1 MPQEDTHKHLA
12 YYRMTPGNV
21 LKYLEA
27 QESGLTSAEAADR
40 LSRDGPNT
48 LTIQKSETWLTTY
61 LRQFKDLMI
70 ALLLVSS
77 IISFFLGDNRA
88 GIVLLGLVFFNT
100 TIGFLQEYKAEKLI
114 QSLERLIVAKT
125 RVIRDGVEI
134 EIASS
139 ELVAGDIV
147 RIEAGD
153 NVPADLRIIREEELS
168 TNDFALTGES
178 NPTRKF
184 KHAIS
189 SDVPLSGRQNLVHM
203 GTTVATGEG
212 YGVVVG
218 TGMQTELGRIAT
230 MSADTGKMLSP
241 LQKEMNNIAT
251 RVTQGTMVLC
261 VLLLPIAIVGGLAIK
276 DAFLFAIAIAS
287 SIIPQ
292 GLPAEINTA
301 LAQAAGK
308 LAHARALV
316 KKLSAVETLGATN
329 IILTDKTGTLTKNQ
343 MTVEQLLIGRTEYNV
358 TGTGYEANGEIADR
372 DGKPIPGEML
382 LPIRL
387 FFETAALAS
396 NARVNPP
403 DDEHAGWHVIGDP
416 TEGAL
421 ITLVRKAGLDPI
433 GLDQTHVESKE
444 YAFDSAR
451 KRMSSV
457 RSYHG
462 KQVLFVKGS
471 PESILDQSTSVW
483 EHGKSKKLTTA
494 ERRRLLAYHEEHAAA
509 AQRNLALAF
518 RELPHIS
525 TPTSTN

>member
-189 SDVPLSGRQNLVHM
+189 SDVPLSG
-203 GTTVATGEG
+203 
-212 YGVVVG
+212 
-218 TGMQTELGRIAT
+218 
-230 MSADTGKMLSP
+230 
-241 LQKEMNNIAT
+241 
-251 RVTQGTMVLC
+251 
-261 VLLLPIAIVGGLAIK
+261 
-276 DAFLFAIAIAS
+276 
-287 SIIPQ
+287 
-292 GLPAEINTA
+292 
-301 LAQAAGK
+301 
-308 LAHARALV
+308 
-316 KKLSAVETLGATN
+316 
-329 IILTDKTGTLTKNQ
+329 
-343 MTVEQLLIGRTEYNV
+343 
-358 TGTGYEANGEIADR
+358 
-372 DGKPIPGEML
+372 
-382 LPIRL
+382 
-387 FFETAALAS
+387 
-396 NARVNPP
+396 
-403 DDEHAGWHVIGDP
+403 
-416 TEGAL
+416 
-421 ITLVRKAGLDPI
+421 
-433 GLDQTHVESKE
+433 
-444 YAFDSAR
+444 
-451 KRMSSV
+451 
-457 RSYHG
+457 
-462 KQVLFVKGS
+462 
-471 PESILDQSTSVW
+471 
-483 EHGKSKKLTTA
+483 
-494 ERRRLLAYHEEHAAA
+494 
-509 AQRNLALAF
+509 
-518 RELPHIS
+518 
-525 TPTSTN
+525 